1 MLGAYVGDMLRQR
14 HVVIVHEDAFVARY
28 LADVIVR
35 SGATVA
41 QPVAAVGG
49 EALLDFGATAS
60 AIVLSDTAP
69 GGDAIADFAAKHG
82 LPLVIVR
89 STPRAYPALADDRT
103 LTAPFAAFQV
113 VELLRD
119 LLVDRTAHGC

>member
-35 SGATVA
+35 SGATVTH
-41 QPVAAVGG
+41 PAAAGDG
-49 EALLDFGATAS
+49 ASLAIEATAS

-69 GGDAIADFAAKHG
+69 GGDAITNFAAEHG

-89 STPRAYPALADDRT
+89 STPRAYPASTDDRT

-113 VELLRD
+113 VERLRD
-119 LLVDRTAHGC
+119 LLVEGTAHG